1 MQNKTTVRGGRFMV
15 QATSPADV
23 FIPEEFNEEQRMIA
37 QTCQDF
43 LDAEVFP
50 RLDDIDHQEEGLM
63 AGLLTKAGELGLLGI
78 SVDEEYMGF
87 GQSVITGMLASE
99 VLGSAHSFAVA
110 FSCHTGIG
118 TLPIAYYGNEKQK
131 AKYLTKLATGEWK
144 GAYCLTE
151 PGAGSDANSGKTQA
165 VLSEDGQHYILNGQK
180 MWITN
185 AGFADVLTVFAK
197 IDNDRVL
204 SAFILER
211 NFPGITFNPE
221 ENKMGIKG
229 SSTRQIFFN
238 DVRVPV
244 ENLLAGRGQGFR
256 IALSILHMGRLKLGA
271 NVVGAAKRAINHSV
285 QYANDRKQ
293 FGEKISSFGS
303 IQHKLA
309 EQVIKTFATESAVY
323 RASYDVDLLAQ
334 EYKTV
339 CTTENPTITAYAHM
353 AIESAVLKVFGSE
366 ALGYVV
372 DEAVQIHGGMGFS
385 SEMPVERCYRDSR
398 INRIFEGTNEI
409 NRILVIDT
417 LLKRGQKK
425 DIDLYE
431 KAEAAYGSLTQLA
444 AHPVLPEAYYDRKTL
459 FIGHLKELALS
470 LIHAT
475 TQKFQRNLIFEQ
487 EILNNLSDIIMN
499 IYTSESTLL
508 RVQKIESMRGE
519 SASAVYRNILDVT
532 LYEATGEILRSAM
545 DAINSFAA
553 GEEREALVKGVNY
566 WTVSDIVN
574 VKEARRRIAMPLIE
588 ENRYT
593 L

>member
-15 QATSPADV
+15 EATSPADV
-23 FIPEEFNEEQRMIA
+23 FIPEEFNEEQKMIG

-50 RLDDIDHQEEGLM
+50 KLDDIDHQEEGLM
-63 AGLLTKAGELGLLGI
+63 PSLLTKAGELGLLGI
-78 SVDEEYMGF
+78 SVEEEYMGF

-99 VLGSAHSFAVA
+99 IMGSAHSFAVA
-110 FSCHTGIG
+110 YSCHTGIG
-118 TLPIAYYGNEKQK
+118 SLPIAYYGNEKQK

-151 PGAGSDANSGKTQA
+151 PGAGSDANSGKTKA
-165 VLSEDGQHYILNGQK
+165 VLSEDGSHYILNGQK

-185 AGFADVLTVFAK
+185 AGFADVMTVFAK

-204 SAFILER
+204 SAFIVER
-211 NFPGITFNPE
+211 TFPGITFNPE
-221 ENKMGIKG
+221 EKKMGIKG

-238 DVRVPV
+238 DVKVPV

-309 EQVIKTFATESAVY
+309 EQVIKTFATESSVY
-323 RASYDVDLLAQ
+323 RASYDVDLLSD

-353 AIESAVLKVFGSE
+353 AIEAAVLKVYGSE
-366 ALGYVV
+366 ALDYVV

-385 SEMPVERCYRDSR
+385 AEMPVDRCYRDSR

-417 LLKRGQKK
+417 LLKRGQKH

-431 KAEAAYGSLTQLA
+431 KAA
-444 AHPVLPEAYYDRKTL
+444 EAYASLKSLPASPSLPSEYYARKYQL
-459 FIGHLKELALS
+459 IENLKKVALS
-470 LIHAT
+470 LIHAVT
-475 TQKFQRNLIFEQ
+475 EKYQRNLIMEQ

-499 IYTSESTLL
+499 IYASESSLL
-508 RVQKIESMRGE
+508 RVNKIEQMRG
-519 SASAVYRNILDVT
+519 SSLAAIYRDILDVN
-532 LYEATGEILRSAM
+532 LSEATADIFKAGKE
-545 DAINSFAA
+545 AIDSFSE
-553 GEEREALVKGVNY
+553 GEERDALIKGLNF
-566 WTVSDIVN
+566 WTVTDTIN
-574 VKEARRRIAMPLIE
+574 AKDARRRIAGKLIE
-588 ENRYT
+588 ENRYIF
-593 L
+593 

>member
-1 MQNKTTVRGGRFMV
+1 MV
-15 QATSPADV
+15 EPTSPADV
-23 FIPEEFNEEQRMIA
+23 FIPEEFNEEQKMIG

-50 RLDDIDHQEEGLM
+50 KLDEIDHQEEGLM
-63 AGLLTKAGELGLLGI
+63 PSLLTKAGELGLLGI
-78 SVDEEYMGF
+78 SIDEEYMGF

-99 VLGSAHSFAVA
+99 IIGSAHSFAVA

-118 TLPIAYYGNEKQK
+118 SLPIAYYGNEKQK
-131 AKYLTKLATGEWK
+131 AKYLSKLATGEWK

-151 PGAGSDANSGKTQA
+151 PGAGSDANSGKTKA
-165 VLSEDGQHYILNGQK
+165 VLSEDGSHYILNGQK

-185 AGFADVLTVFAK
+185 AGFADVMTVFAK

-204 SAFILER
+204 SAFIVER
-211 NFPGITFNPE
+211 TFPGITFNPE
-221 ENKMGIKG
+221 EKKMGIKG

-238 DVRVPV
+238 DVKVPV

-293 FGEKISSFGS
+293 FGEKISSFGT

-309 EQVIKTFATESAVY
+309 EQVIKTFATESSVY
-323 RASYDVDLLAQ
+323 RASHDVDLLSA

-339 CTTENPTITAYAHM
+339 CTNENPTITAYAHM
-353 AIESAVLKVFGSE
+353 AIEAAVLKVYGSE
-366 ALGYVV
+366 ALDYVV

-385 SEMPVERCYRDSR
+385 AEMPVDRCYRDSR

-417 LLKRGQKK
+417 LLKRGQKH

-431 KAEAAYGSLTQLA
+431 KAA
-444 AHPVLPEAYYDRKTL
+444 EAYATLNTLPVSPSLPAEYYARKYQ
-459 FIGHLKELALS
+459 FIENLKKLALS
-470 LIHAT
+470 LIHAVT
-475 TQKFQRNLIFEQ
+475 EKFQRSLIMEQ

-499 IYTSESTLL
+499 IYASESTLL
-508 RVQKIESMRGE
+508 RVNKIEQMRG
-519 SASAVYRNILDVT
+519 ASQTDIYRDILDVN
-532 LYEATGEILRSAM
+532 LSEATADIYKAGRE
-545 DAINSFAA
+545 AIESFAE
-553 GEEREALVKGVNY
+553 GEEREALLRGLNFWTITDSVNA
-566 WTVSDIVN
+566 
-574 VKEARRRIAMPLIE
+574 KEARRRIAARVIE
-588 ENRYT
+588 ENRYIF
-593 L
+593 